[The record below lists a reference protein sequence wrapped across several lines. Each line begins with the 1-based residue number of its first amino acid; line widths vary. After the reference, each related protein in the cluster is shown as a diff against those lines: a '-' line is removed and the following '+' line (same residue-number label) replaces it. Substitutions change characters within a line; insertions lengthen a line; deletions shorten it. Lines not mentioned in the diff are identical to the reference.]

1 MYSEVIFWP
10 LISMLVF
17 TGLTPFVV
25 YLGER
30 RGNKGVGGY
39 WSAASF
45 AVALYLLYQVYLQV
59 ASSPKGY
66 LEYYIYAPPVG
77 VMFYVDLISIFFSAV
92 FIFLGFV
99 SAIHS
104 TRYMERDTGLGA
116 YYALLQLMTLGMVYV
131 TFTGD
136 LFNLFVFWEV
146 MAISSYVLV
155 AFRKELWEP
164 VEAGLKYLVMSGAG
178 SATMLFAMSL
188 IYGLTGSLNFVYVS
202 EAFRSMQPTPL
213 HYLAIAMLVVAF
225 GIKAAAFPF
234 WTWLPDAHPAAPSP
248 ISAMLSGVVIKTGV
262 YGILR
267 VIFLLFPLAM
277 FHYGAMLFVMAAL
290 TMTIGNIGALLQRDI
305 KRLLAFSSVAQIGY
319 ILVGLAAAGYG
330 CLVDGL
336 ASAMFH
342 VFNHAI
348 MKGLAFLAAGAL
360 IYRLETRSLDDLAG
374 VGRKMPIST
383 VSLTIALFALGG
395 VPPLNGFMSKWYLF
409 MSAIDGGLWLLAVI
423 GVINSAFS
431 VAYYLWVFQRL
442 FLAPPSKLVEEHA
455 REAPAPILI
464 ALLMLVIIVFAVGV
478 YPQPIISFARTAV
491 QTFLVNFQITYLA

>member
-1 MYSEVIFWP
+1 MVSEIIFWP
-10 LISMLVF
+10 LASMIIFIV
-17 TGLTPFVV
+17 LTP
-25 YLGER
+25 LATSLSEK
-30 RGNKGVGGY
+30 RGDKGFGGY

-45 AVALYLLYQVYLQV
+45 AVALYLLYQIYLRI
-59 ASSPKGY
+59 ASSPRGY

-77 VMFYVDLISIFFSAV
+77 VAFYVDYISIFFSVV
-92 FIFLGFV
+92 FVLIGFV
-99 SAIHS
+99 SALHS
-104 TRYMERDTGLGA
+104 VRYMERDTGLGA

-164 VEAGLKYLVMSGAG
+164 VEAGLKYLIMSGAG

-188 IYGLTGSLNFVYVS
+188 TYGLTGSLNFVYVA
-202 EAFRSMQPTPL
+202 EAFRGMQPTPF
-213 HYLAIAMLVVAF
+213 HYLAIAMFVVAF

-267 VIFLLFPLAM
+267 VLFLLFPLSL
-277 FHYGAMLFVMAAL
+277 FNYGAALFITAAL

-305 KRLLAFSSVAQIGY
+305 KRLLAFSSVAQVGY
-319 ILVGLAAAGYG
+319 ILVGLAAASYG
-330 CLVDGL
+330 ALADGM

-342 VFNHAI
+342 VFNHAV

-374 VGRKMPIST
+374 VGRRMPIST
-383 VSLTIALFALGG
+383 VCLTVALFALGG

-409 MSAIDGGLWLLAVI
+409 MSAIEGGLWPLAVI

-442 FLAPPSKLVEEHA
+442 FLAEPSRLVKEHA
-455 REAPAPILI
+455 KEAPAPILM
-464 ALLMLVIIVFAVGV
+464 ALLILVVIIFAVGV
-478 YPQPIISFARTAV
+478 YPQPMIEFSQLAV
-491 QTFLVNFQITYLA
+491 NNFLANFRVA